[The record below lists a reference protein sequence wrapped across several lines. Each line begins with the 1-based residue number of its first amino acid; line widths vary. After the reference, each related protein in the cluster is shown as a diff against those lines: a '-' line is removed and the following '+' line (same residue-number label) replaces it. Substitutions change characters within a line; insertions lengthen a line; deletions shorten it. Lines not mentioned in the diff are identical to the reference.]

1 MLIIYSLMR
10 KIPVPI
16 NRSIF
21 IDSSKFEEIKRW
33 NATGIIDGV
42 TTNQMIMLKDGMKPR
57 DFETV
62 VKKICKEMKGKPVSI
77 ELTNSV
83 VSSKI
88 MIQEAVRLNT
98 IAENIVIKVPL
109 IPETTKSLEVIH
121 ELIKRNIAVNITA
134 MMTFEQMV
142 TAILA
147 ARYAKKTSFVSFFW
161 GRSIEDQANYRSKV
175 DFIHNY
181 PKVGLGSEINTYP
194 KNIVNE
200 TVKFLEKG
208 YYKNPKIIVG
218 SIRSASM
225 VGEAFAAGSHIVTVT
240 PDILIALLFSQRTK
254 ETIAEFDEAWKKLQ
268 ML

>member
-1 MLIIYSLMR
+1 MK
-10 KIPVPI
+10 KIPVLI

-21 IDSSKFEEIKRW
+21 IDSSKLEEIKRW

-62 VKKICKEMKGKPVSI
+62 VKKICKEMKGRPVSV

-109 IPETTKSLEVIH
+109 IPETTKSLEVVH

-134 MMTFEQMV
+134 MMTFEQMI

-147 ARYAKKTSFVSFFW
+147 TRYAKKTSFVSLFW

-175 DFIHNY
+175 D
-181 PKVGLGSEINTYP
+181 LGSEINTYP

-218 SIRSASM
+218 SIRSANM